1 MYLFPLSFFMNFHSI
16 FFPQFFILL
25 FCATLFILGDLVF
38 LWKSCFR
45 VLTGQRGVFFF
56 NIDYVGARKFL
67 ILVKDFKSL
76 LLSSYVGGCLVIHVS
91 VWLNSRQRM
100 RIVTVTE
107 LKFYGKILL
116 IQFDSQV
123 TKSLLNL
130 LKEQ

>member
-1 MYLFPLSFFMNFHSI
+1 
-16 FFPQFFILL
+16 
-25 FCATLFILGDLVF
+25 
-38 LWKSCFR
+38 
-45 VLTGQRGVFFF
+45 
-56 NIDYVGARKFL
+56 
-67 ILVKDFKSL
+67 
-76 LLSSYVGGCLVIHVS
+76 
-91 VWLNSRQRM
+91 M